1 MPSRDCPRL
10 PIASLVYDHLM
21 SKLHEYPVTVTWEG
35 GRTGRGEVVAERSTV
50 ACGLAV
56 PPEFGGNDQPG
67 TNPEELLAS
76 AIASCYAITF
86 GIISQNRKLPIK
98 QFNVEAVGVVEES
111 GDSFVYKQITIK
123 PSIILEHDADDA
135 AMKAASDFA
144 HKADSYC
151 IITNAVRGK
160 VEIILD
166 AKVEKA

>member
-1 MPSRDCPRL
+1 M
-10 PIASLVYDHLM
+10 YDQPM

-50 ACGLAV
+50 ACSLAV
-56 PPEFGGNDQPG
+56 PPEFGGNSQPG

-86 GIISQNRKLPIK
+86 GIISQNRRLPIK
-98 QFNVEAVGVVEES
+98 QFTVEAVGEVEES
-111 GDSFVYKQITIK
+111 GASFTYKKVTIK
-123 PSIILEHDADDA
+123 PWIILEHDADEA
-135 AMKAASDFA
+135 AMKAAHDFA

-160 VEIILD
+160 VEIVLD

>member
-1 MPSRDCPRL
+1 
-10 PIASLVYDHLM
+10 M

-98 QFNVEAVGVVEES
+98 EFNVEAVGVVEES
-111 GDSFVYKQITIK
+111 GASFVYKQVTIR
-123 PSIILEHDADDA
+123 PSIIMEHDADEA
-135 AMKAASDFA
+135 AMKAANDFA